1 GRAARQV
8 VLLAPDLREGGQRVL
23 HGRVGPLDL
32 VRGELV
38 VLLRAGLGEV
48 DVLEP
53 VGQRPAVRP
62 ADRER
67 GDAGVVHRLRGGEEF
82 VPGLGLVGARV
93 LEDLG
98 VVPDQR
104 LVGGLVVDAVL
115 LAVDRADVLPAL
127 RVVLG
132 QLRLRLG
139 AQRLGPLLLHRLL
152 DGARLRQHRHVRR
165 GAARDLRAEE
175 VDDRVLGGDEG
186 HLGAGALLELREDLL
201 EVGLFGAGPHGG
213 HLEARA
219 VQLGEGDGG
228 AGLLGAAALLVVAV
242 VPASA
247 RGQRDREDTGRDGG
261 RRPGGTAGAG
271 GCRGVFG
278 RLAYPDDPARP
289 AHHCPVLRT
298 RRTSCAVPCAL
309 VYRRGRGAARV
320 R

>member
-1 GRAARQV
+1 RAGRAARQV

-115 LAVDRADVLPAL
+115 LAVDSAPSGFAHFFSTACLTAPGCGSIATS
-127 RVVLG
+127 
-132 QLRLRLG
+132 
-139 AQRLGPLLLHRLL
+139 
-152 DGARLRQHRHVRR
+152 
-165 GAARDLRAEE
+165 
-175 VDDRVLGGDEG
+175 
-186 HLGAGALLELREDLL
+186 
-201 EVGLFGAGPHGG
+201 
-213 HLEARA
+213 
-219 VQLGEGDGG
+219 GG
-228 AGLLGAAALLVVAV
+228 AP
-242 VPASA
+242 PAIFEPRKLMIGSWAGTKVTSAPVRFSNSA
-247 RGQRDREDTGRDGG
+247 RTFLKLACSA
-261 RRPGGTAGAG
+261 PVHTAA
-271 GCRGVFG
+271 
-278 RLAYPDDPARP
+278 
-289 AHHCPVLRT
+289 
-298 RRTSCAVPCAL
+298 TS
-309 VYRRGRGAARV
+309 R
-320 R
+320 